1 MAKKTRYAKK
11 RSKYTRRRMCAGTD
25 TINRIPGSKL
35 TKSEITNILNIH
47 KIMQSINS
55 LRTALLKTEQ
65 ELNKLI

>member
-1 MAKKTRYAKK
+1 
-11 RSKYTRRRMCAGTD
+11 MCAGTD